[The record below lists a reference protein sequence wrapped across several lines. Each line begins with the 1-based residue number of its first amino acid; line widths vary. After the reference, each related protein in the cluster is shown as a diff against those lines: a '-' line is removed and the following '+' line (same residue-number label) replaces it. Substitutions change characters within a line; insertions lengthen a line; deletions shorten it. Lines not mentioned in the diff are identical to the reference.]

1 MAVVMIAATTADGMG
16 STAMLCAM
24 AAAVLGLPP
33 NGSATSVTAGLSL
46 HLFDG
51 VIIGLVV
58 VGITLG
64 VRRGL
69 LIRDTRGGL
78 FIGLLAGFLVW
89 LVFGLPMLLYVMPS
103 SMVDALSMMM
113 PANGMTQAQVMS
125 EAMTMLQGMTNQL
138 AGVFL
143 IGHLFYGAVLGAVV
157 GYGVSRKTSARQ

>member
-1 MAVVMIAATTADGMG
+1 MAVVMMVATTVAGLG
-16 STAMLCAM
+16 ATAMLCAM
-24 AAAVLGLPP
+24 AAAILGLPP
-33 NGSATSVTAGLSL
+33 NGSATSITAGLSL

-51 VIIGLVV
+51 VVIGLIV

-69 LIRDTRGGL
+69 LIRDAKRGL
-78 FIGLLAGFLVW
+78 LVGLLAGFLVW
-89 LVFGLPMLLYVMPS
+89 LVFGLPIMLYVMPP

-125 EAMTMLQGMTNQL
+125 ESMTMLQGMMNEL

-143 IGHLFYGAVLGAVV
+143 IGHLFYGAVLGTVV
-157 GYGVSRKTSARQ
+157 GYGVSRKTGTNH